1 MRLEEIEK
9 MHRLEDRYW
18 WFVGRRRLL
27 RSMLLRYAPEA
38 KLILDI
44 GCGTGGTLSTLA
56 DLGTLVGTDIS
67 EDALDFCALRGHRC
81 LVRSCA
87 EELAIADDV
96 FDAAVCADMLE
107 HLDDDEKGFAEV
119 MRILRPGGIAVI
131 TVPAYPW
138 LWSEHDEA
146 LSHRRRYLAGELRRK
161 IVAAGGEVLRVSHDV
176 SFVFPIVLVVR
187 LLNRLRLRK
196 LGKPHTQLMS
206 LPGWVNRFFTGVQAV
221 EAWLVTRVSL
231 PVGTS
236 IVAVARKPAGS
247 EKGAAAA
254 RVG

>member
-1 MRLEEIEK
+1 MRLEELEK
-9 MHRLEDRYW
+9 MRRLEDRYW

-27 RSMLLRYAPEA
+27 RNLLQRYAPDAE
-38 KLILDI
+38 LILDI
-44 GCGTGGTLSTLA
+44 GCGTGGTLTALD
-56 DLGTLVGTDIS
+56 DLGALVGTDLS
-67 EDALDFCALRGHRC
+67 PDALDFCALRGHRC
-81 LVRSCA
+81 LVRSRA
-87 EELAIADDV
+87 EELPFETGTFDVAI
-96 FDAAVCADMLE
+96 CADMLE

-119 MRILRPGGIAVI
+119 MRILKPGGTALM

-146 LSHRRRYLAGELRRK
+146 LSHRRRYLAGDLRAK
-161 IVAAGGEVLRVSHDV
+161 IVAAGGEVLKVSHDV

-206 LPGWVNRFFTGVQAV
+206 LPGWLNRFFTGLQAV
-221 EAWLVTRVSL
+221 EAWLVTRVNL

-236 IVAVARKPAGS
+236 IVAVARKPAES
-247 EKGAAAA
+247 QEGAGPA
-254 RVG
+254 GDG